1 MSTEWQRA
9 YRPQRQ
15 ANWDDIARTIH
26 DTVTMEDAL
35 AMYCPETPIRNH
47 RCPCPIHHGRDY
59 NFSFLTHGY
68 TCFVCGSSGD
78 VVTFVKEV
86 CELSTRVDALKRINA
101 DFRLNLTDC
110 NISAE
115 TQVQIARRRAA
126 AQEREARRK
135 AWEDEYH
142 RLWDEWI
149 RLDKAR
155 RNAVPMSDKH
165 AEAVKNIDYISYLID
180 CLESKVSRNRIPDN
194 SGNEGDNT
202 A

>member
-1 MSTEWQRA
+1 MSTEWQSA

-59 NFSFLTHGY
+59 NFSFLPHGY

-86 CELSTRVDALKRINA
+86 CELPTRVDALKKINA
-101 DFRLNLTDC
+101 DFRLNLIDC
-110 NISAE
+110 DISAE
-115 TQVQIARRRAA
+115 TQVQIARRRAI
-126 AQEREARRK
+126 AQEREIKRK
-135 AWEDEYH
+135 ACEEEYH
-142 RLWDEWI
+142 RLRKEWAE
-149 RLDKAR
+149 LDKAKM
-155 RNAVPMSDKH
+155 NAVPMSEEF
-165 AEAVKNIDYISYLID
+165 ALAVKRIDYVGYLID
-180 CLESKVSRNRIPDN
+180 CLESEGWRNKY
-194 SGNEGDNT
+194 E
-202 A
+202 

>member
-1 MSTEWQRA
+1 MSTEWQNA

-15 ANWDDIARTIH
+15 ANWDDIAQIIR

-35 AMYCPETPIRNH
+35 AMYSPETPIRNH

-59 NFSFLTHGY
+59 NFSFLPHGY

-86 CELSTRVDALKRINA
+86 CELPTRVDALKRINA
-101 DFRLNLTDC
+101 DFRLNLIDC
-110 NISAE
+110 DISAE
-115 TQVQIARRRAA
+115 TQVQLARRRAV
-126 AQEREARRK
+126 AQERERKRK

-149 RLDKAR
+149 KLDKAK
-155 RNAVPMSDKH
+155 RNAVPMSDEH
-165 AEAVKNIDYISYLID
+165 AEAVKKIDYIGYLID
-180 CLESKVSRNRIPDN
+180 CLKEVN
-194 SGNEGDNT
+194 
-202 A
+202 